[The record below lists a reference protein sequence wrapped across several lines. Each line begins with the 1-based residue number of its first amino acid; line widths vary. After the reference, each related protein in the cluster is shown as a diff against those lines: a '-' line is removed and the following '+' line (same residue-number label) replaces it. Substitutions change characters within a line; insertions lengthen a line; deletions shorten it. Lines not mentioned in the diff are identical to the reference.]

1 MSKIQYFNPLTLFN
15 LSAIIPFTVSLIS
28 FFFLITS
35 LWRHSKQVKSSVTG
49 ATDSSK
55 EAHVDAM
62 KTVTS
67 FLFFLSV
74 YYLACLLATFSYFM
88 KESKLAMMSREI
100 IAILYPL
107 GHSLFLIV
115 GNNKLRL
122 AAVGMLRCGKT
133 VCMM

>member
-1 MSKIQYFNPLTLFN
+1 MDT
-15 LSAIIPFTVSLIS
+15 
-28 FFFLITS
+28 
-35 LWRHSKQVKSSVTG
+35 
-49 ATDSSK
+49 
-55 EAHVDAM
+55 M

-67 FLFFLSV
+67 FLFFLFV

-107 GHSLFLIV
+107 GHSLFLVV

-133 VCMM
+133 VCMT